1 MVCKLLFVV
10 VLISS
15 PIFATNFSFGHSIE
29 VNSEHELNVL
39 IWENQ
44 DYCLEKFVDKKAYL
58 KPKKIIV
65 TNSGVFL
72 RITQWYLVRLP
83 RLFSDEE
90 GCYITFIE

>member
-1 MVCKLLFVV
+1 MVYKLLFVA

-29 VNSEHELNVL
+29 VSSAHQLNAL
-39 IWENQ
+39 ILENQ
-44 DYCLEKFVDKKAYL
+44 DYCLEKVVDEKVYL
-58 KPKKIIV
+58 KPKKIFI

-72 RITQWYLVRLP
+72 RITHWYLVRLP
-83 RLFSDEE
+83 TLLSDEE